1 VEQIIIAI
9 IGGVVAVIVAL
20 VGMWSKLKQQTIE
33 ITEETADQAK
43 ITKRITTDKLIETLN
58 STVGAQ
64 TKQIEILR
72 AIVDEQRLEL
82 AERERE
88 IEDLRERVS
97 NLERLTVQQALLIG
111 ELEKSKGR
119 VRREPRH
126 SEGGETEIHD

>member
-1 VEQIIIAI
+1 MEQIIIAI

-20 VGMWSKLKQQTIE
+20 VGMWSKVKQQVE
-33 ITEETADQAK
+33 NSPDKPTAVTNSQ
-43 ITKRITTDKLIETLN
+43 LIETLN

>member
-1 VEQIIIAI
+1 MEQIIIAI

-20 VGMWSKLKQQTIE
+20 VGMWSKIKQQV
-33 ITEETADQAK
+33 ETSPDRPTAVTNSQ
-43 ITKRITTDKLIETLN
+43 LIETLN